1 MAVLKVG
8 PLPVGPAAL
17 ASAPTAVLA
26 LLTPDAFA
34 AFPTAVLL
42 LKVPTALALFP
53 TALLP
58 DEPKDAAFVPQAKL
72 PVAPDAFPPP
82 PICGSEPSTLPA
94 QTNCACAGPGSN
106 NTVNANTMAAMASDA
121 RSFKVRQGWSA
132 LFSTRQRRAAPTPIA
147 PIIRRWAEFT

>member
-17 ASAPTAVLA
+17 ASAPTAVLPLA
-26 LLTPDAFA
+26 MPDAFA

-58 DEPKDAAFVPQAKL
+58 DEPKDVAFVPHAKL
-72 PVAPDAFPPP
+72 PADPAAFPPAP
-82 PICGSEPSTLPA
+82 VCGSEPSRLPA
-94 QTNCACAGPGSN
+94 QTNCAWAGHGSN
-106 NTVNANTMAAMASDA
+106 NAVNDNAMT
-121 RSFKVRQGWSA
+121 A
-132 LFSTRQRRAAPTPIA
+132 LATID
-147 PIIRRWAEFT
+147 FT

>member
-26 LLTPDAFA
+26 LAVPDAFA

-42 LKVPTALALFP
+42 LKVPAALALFP

-58 DEPKDAAFVPQAKL
+58 DEPKDEAFAPQAKL
-72 PVAPDAFPPP
+72 PADPAAFPPAP
-82 PICGSEPSTLPA
+82 VCGAEPSTLPA
-94 QTNCACAGPGSN
+94 HTNWACAGRGSSD
-106 NTVNANTMAAMASDA
+106 TVNANTMAALA
-121 RSFKVRQGWSA
+121 R
-132 LFSTRQRRAAPTPIA
+132 
-147 PIIRRWAEFT
+147 